1 MLDVVWL
8 NIIELNKHEPFTQLL
23 EKINGHEKEW
33 KVWWNTEAPEEEDI
47 PVGYQSALDVFRKLL
62 LVRSWCPDRTI
73 AQAKNY
79 IYDSLGADFLE
90 ASILDLEIVFDE
102 SEPNVPLIC
111 LLSTGSDPSSQIEG
125 MAKSRAQEC
134 KSLALGQGQEEI
146 ARRMLN
152 EGIENG
158 NWLMLQNCH
167 LSLSFCDEIMQ
178 TMIDA
183 KNINPAFRLWIT
195 TEVNKNFPIG
205 LLQMSLKFTNE
216 PPEGIRA
223 SMKRTYTDIT
233 QDTLDYSNHPAWS
246 TLLYCVAFLH
256 TIVQERRKY
265 GPIGWNIPYEFNR
278 ADFTASNQFVMNHLD
293 DLDPK
298 RGISWQTIQFMLGE
312 VQYGGRV
319 TDDYDQRLLNTF
331 TNVWFNETVLVQG
344 FKFYDGY
351 TLPECK
357 TIEEYNEFINNLPTQ
372 DIPEVFGLHANS
384 NISYQINT
392 VKGLLDTIIE
402 IIPKESGGGSGGE
415 SRETTVSKI
424 AEDMLSKLPQLYS
437 PHEVKA
443 SIERLGGQ
451 LPMNIFLKQEID
463 RMQRILKL
471 IKTSLTDL
479 LMAIEGTIIMSDYL
493 KEILD
498 CMFDAKVP
506 DKWTKISWSSST
518 LGFWFTELIQR
529 DAQFKNWCNKGRPK
543 VFWMTGFFNP
553 QGFLTAMKQEV
564 TRSHKGWALDSV
576 ITQNLITRFTKDEI
590 NKHPP
595 EGVYI
600 YGLFMEGANLDKR
613 TGKLVESRTKI
624 LYESM
629 PVIYIYAINTVAGK
643 DNKQYSC
650 PIYRKPIRKDINY
663 IGSIDFES
671 DVNPK
676 HWVMRGVALLCDI
689 K

>member
-1 MLDVVWL
+1 M
-8 NIIELNKHEPFTQLL
+8 
-23 EKINGHEKEW
+23 
-33 KVWWNTEAPEEEDI
+33 
-47 PVGYQSALDVFRKLL
+47 
-62 LVRSWCPDRTI
+62 
-73 AQAKNY
+73 AQAKKY

-90 ASILDLEIVFDE
+90 ASVLDLEIVFDE
-102 SEPNVPLIC
+102 SEAGTPLIC
-111 LLSTGSDPSSQIEG
+111 LLSTGSDPTPQIEF
-125 MAKSRAQEC
+125 MAKSRAIEC
-134 KSLALGQGQEEI
+134 KSLALGQGQEEV
-146 ARRMLN
+146 ARKMLN
-152 EGIENG
+152 EGITNG

-167 LSLSFCDEIMQ
+167 LSLHFCDEIMQ
-178 TMIDA
+178 TMVDSS
-183 KNINPAFRLWIT
+183 NINPSFRLWIT
-195 TEVNKNFPIG
+195 TEVNKKFPIG
-205 LLQMSLKFTNE
+205 LLQMSLKYTNE

-246 TLLYCVAFLH
+246 SMLYSVAFLH

-319 TDDYDQRLLNTF
+319 TDDYDKRLLNTF
-331 TNVWFNETVLVQG
+331 TSVWFNETILVQG
-344 FKFYDGY
+344 FKFYEGY

-372 DIPEVFGLHANS
+372 DIPEVFGLHANAD
-384 NISYQINT
+384 ISYQINT
-392 VKGLLDTIIE
+392 AKGLLDQIIA
-402 IIPKESGGGSGGE
+402 IQPKESGGGSAGE
-415 SRETTVSKI
+415 SRESIVSKT
-424 AEDMLSKLPQLYS
+424 AEDMLSKLPALYS
-437 PHEVKA
+437 QHEVKSA
-443 SIERLGGQ
+443 IEKLGGQ
-451 LPMNIFLKQEID
+451 QPMNIFLKQEID

-471 IKTSLTDL
+471 LKSTLEDL
-479 LMAIEGTIIMSDYL
+479 VMAIEGTIIMSDYL
-493 KEILD
+493 KEVLD

-529 DAQFKNWCNKGRPK
+529 DAQFRNWCKKGRPK

-576 ITQNLITRFTKDEI
+576 ITQNLITRYSKDEI

-600 YGLFMEGANLDKR
+600 QGLFMEGANLDKR
-613 TGKLVESRTKI
+613 TGKIVESRQKI

-629 PVIYIYAINTVAGK
+629 PVIYIYAINTAAGK
-643 DNKQYSC
+643 DNKLYSC

-663 IGSIDFES
+663 IGSVDFES